1 MLLNLEILVAIHCHE
16 KQLLLC
22 FEKHNRLCVSRL
34 FSDARLHYPVF
45 TTVTET
51 NHIEIDVEAT

>member
-1 MLLNLEILVAIHCHE
+1 MAIHCHE

-22 FEKHNRLCVSRL
+22 FEKHDRLCVSRL